1 MDIGAYAKINDL
13 STILDSTGI
22 NIPRLRGLRLMA
34 MEERITE
41 EEIKEMTASAEVDA
55 VEDLVRACPPW
66 SVNSDCHSYCRR
78 TDDNLKRFL
87 VYTKNENGYERPT
100 AVRWGKIH
108 GKRRKKIKLLAKT
121 QIRHIRKSIDT
132 FNKYAGRKDV
142 LYVHARIGG
151 NNWVFCG
158 GQQVAE
164 HPAFIE
170 RVDDWCDSTYCD
182 IYLKIDEKI
191 VEKYLKK
198 RKNNNKECTPKLL
211 LLSISRCKNRSGL
224 FRFYSNFHILN
235 TK

>member
-100 AVRWGKIH
+100 AVRWGKSTA
-108 GKRRKKIKLLAKT
+108 REE
-121 QIRHIRKSIDT
+121 RKS
-132 FNKYAGRKDV
+132 NCLR
-142 LYVHARIGG
+142 R
-151 NNWVFCG
+151 
-158 GQQVAE
+158 
-164 HPAFIE
+164 
-170 RVDDWCDSTYCD
+170 R
-182 IYLKIDEKI
+182 
-191 VEKYLKK
+191 
-198 RKNNNKECTPKLL
+198 R
-211 LLSISRCKNRSGL
+211 
-224 FRFYSNFHILN
+224 
-235 TK
+235 

>member
-66 SVNSDCHSYCRR
+66 SVNSDCHSYCKR

-100 AVRWGKIH
+100 AVRQGKIH

-198 RKNNNKECTPKLL
+198 KEK
-211 LLSISRCKNRSGL
+211 
-224 FRFYSNFHILN
+224 
-235 TK
+235 

>member
-13 STILDSTGI
+13 STILASTGV

-55 VEDLVRACPPW
+55 V
-66 SVNSDCHSYCRR
+66 
-78 TDDNLKRFL
+78 
-87 VYTKNENGYERPT
+87 
-100 AVRWGKIH
+100 
-108 GKRRKKIKLLAKT
+108 
-121 QIRHIRKSIDT
+121 
-132 FNKYAGRKDV
+132 
-142 LYVHARIGG
+142 
-151 NNWVFCG
+151 
-158 GQQVAE
+158 
-164 HPAFIE
+164 E

-198 RKNNNKECTPKLL
+198 RKNNNKECMPKSL